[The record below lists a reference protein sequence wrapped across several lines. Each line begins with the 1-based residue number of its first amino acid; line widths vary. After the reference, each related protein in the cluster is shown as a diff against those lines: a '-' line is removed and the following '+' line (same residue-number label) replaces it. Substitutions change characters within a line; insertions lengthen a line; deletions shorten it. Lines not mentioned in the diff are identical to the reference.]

1 MIKLRHFLAWLFPTP
16 NELTAFLTA
25 FICLLLMFSYP
36 EFSDFLSGNL
46 EQAPRKAELWVILM
60 GLGATLGFFL
70 SFYHVFS
77 ARPKSYFE
85 KVLLSLFTLG
95 ANGIAG
101 VVAGFEILP
110 VSWSIWAIFPIW
122 NIVMGYS
129 TLYQL
134 GLDKTLITDEN
145 MSLLEVFI
153 ASIVLLFVFFL
164 AYFRLHLSWA
174 LTFSI
179 CMFYASLVTPLL
191 KWAIHYFFLQRRQG
205 ANRAV

>member
-1 MIKLRHFLAWLFPTP
+1 MIKPRRFLAWFFPTP

-25 FICLLLMFSYP
+25 FVCLLLIFSYP
-36 EFSDFLSGNL
+36 EFLDFFTSDMDKLDGKTT
-46 EQAPRKAELWVILM
+46 QTVII
-60 GLGATLGFFL
+60 LGIAALLGFFL
-70 SFYHVFS
+70 SFYHVFTT
-77 ARPKSYFE
+77 RPKSYFE
-85 KVLLSLFTLG
+85 KVLLSIFALG

-134 GLDKTLITDEN
+134 GLDENLITDEN
-145 MSLLEVFI
+145 VSLLEVFI

-179 CMFYASLVTPLL
+179 CMFYASLITPLL
-191 KWAIHYFFLQRRQG
+191 DWAIHYFLLQKRQG